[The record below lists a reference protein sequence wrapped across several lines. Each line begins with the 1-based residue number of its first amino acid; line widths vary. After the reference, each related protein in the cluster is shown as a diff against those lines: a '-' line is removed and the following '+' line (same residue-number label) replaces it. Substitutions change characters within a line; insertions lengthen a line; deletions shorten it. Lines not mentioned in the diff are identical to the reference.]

1 MNKKKTIDSRG
12 WSFRTQLFLLLLLIV
27 VGVLIFRELLTD
39 RPDQVQVTTSGRIDM
54 CLSCH
59 KEEKLDPAHDPRV
72 IGCASC
78 HLGDGLA
85 IDKEQAHKGMVINP
99 GDLRVVEKTCGVEGC
114 HPTDV
119 KKVMNSLMA
128 TNRGIIGTLL
138 YYWDE
143 IDSQDTDLTVKQL
156 IDSGETSLALDYFRK
171 LCATCHLWKQKND
184 LPGAPDF
191 FNEKGGGCSACHYQL
206 PEGQERQR
214 VAGFGDETKVQK
226 QKVHPLIIKK
236 VKDTNCIRC
245 HNRSGRIGISYIGIF
260 ESEGY
265 GTPYEH
271 GGMSSKQLPG
281 QRFYLDIAEDIH
293 HKKEMACIDCHTR
306 NEIMGDGTS
315 YAHYEDQ
322 LEISC
327 EMCHSKNPGITRKG
341 DAVTNISQ
349 KDGKYQMT
357 GRVNDKVY
365 PLAEPKKGVCDFN
378 GHKRITCEACHST
391 WVPQCYGCHV
401 KRDEKQKHLDKLTLE
416 ETPGMWEE
424 GRSYIRYEKPMLA
437 LWKDEVVI
445 VTPGCQDIVTL
456 IDKEGN
462 VTGGFNRF
470 TMAAINPHTTQASGR
485 SCADCHQ
492 STKTVGL
499 GEGTVSIDENGVWSF
514 APIDQGVDTLEGQ
527 TVPFDAFVNIDGK
540 ALQYGSRPDLRP
552 FNKEELQRILKVG
565 QCVSCHGQYEDPIW
579 RDYTSETKCSRLE
592 KKE

>member
-1 MNKKKTIDSRG
+1 MTNNKMNNGSWTPGK
-12 WSFRTQLFLLLLLIV
+12 QLFLLLLLIIV
-27 VGVLIFRELLTD
+27 AILIGRELVTD
-39 RPDQVQVTTSGRIDM
+39 RPDQVHITTSGRIDM

-78 HLGDGLA
+78 HLGDALA
-85 IDKEQAHKGMVINP
+85 IDKEEAHKGMVLNP

-138 YYWDE
+138 FYWGE
-143 IDSQDTDLTVKQL
+143 TDSQDTDLTVKQL
-156 IDSGETSLALDYFRK
+156 MDSGETSLALDYFRK

-184 LPGAPDF
+184 MPGAPDF
-191 FNEKGGGCSACHYQL
+191 FNEKGGGCSACHYLL
-206 PEGQERQR
+206 PEGTERQG
-214 VAGFGDETKVQK
+214 VAGFGDETEAQK
-226 QKVHPLIIKK
+226 KRVHPLIIKK
-236 VKDTNCIRC
+236 VEEENCIRC
-245 HNRSGRIGISYIGIF
+245 HNRSGRIGISYTGIF

-271 GGMSSKQLPG
+271 GGMTSKQLPG
-281 QRFYLDIAEDIH
+281 QRFYLEIAEDIH
-293 HKKEMACIDCHTR
+293 HKKDMACIDCHTR

-315 YAHYEDQ
+315 YAHYEEQ

-327 EMCHSKNPGITRKG
+327 EMCHSKNPGVTRKG
-341 DAVTNISQ
+341 DLVTNIAG
-349 KDGKYQMT
+349 KDGKFQMT
-357 GRVNDKVY
+357 GRVNDKIY
-365 PLAEPKKGVCDFN
+365 PLTPPKKGVCDFN
-378 GHKRITCEACHST
+378 GHKRVTCEACHST

-401 KRDEKQKHLDKLTLE
+401 KRDEAQKHLDKLSLQ
-416 ETPGMWEE
+416 ETAGMWEE

-456 IDKEGN
+456 VDKEGN
-462 VTGGFNRF
+462 VGGSFNRF
-470 TMAAINPHTTQASGR
+470 TMAAINPHTTQAKGR

-499 GEGTVSIDENGVWSF
+499 GEGTVSVDASGVWSF
-514 APIDQGVDTLEGQ
+514 TALDQGVDTIDGK
-527 TVPFDAFVNIDGK
+527 TVAFDAFVTIEGE
-540 ALQYGSRPDLRP
+540 ALQHGSRPDLRP
-552 FNKEELQRILKVG
+552 FNKEELQSILRVG
-565 QCVSCHGQYEDPIW
+565 QCVSCHDTYEDPIW
-579 RDYTSETKCSRLE
+579 KNYTKETNCSRLE
-592 KKE
+592 TM